1 MARLW
6 AGLLFVFAC
15 QAQAWPEK
23 PVRIIVPFAPG
34 GSADTLGRLVAQKL
48 SEHLKAS
55 FVVENRGGAGGA
67 LGLRARGESRARRLH
82 AGGLGHRLARDRAAA
97 AAGHALRPGARFH
110 PHRAVRRPAGGA
122 RGESVDGSE
131 RTCASSSRWQR
142 RSRRAFSYGSPGNG
156 TQGQLVA
163 ELFKQRAGI
172 QMVHVPYKGAAG
184 AVTDLMAG
192 HIQVVSTTL
201 TTAATQIRAGR
212 ARGLAVSAP
221 RRLPDFPEI
230 PTYAEMGYPDLVA
243 TVWFSL
249 SGPAKMPG
257 DVVGLLN
264 AEVNRA
270 LELPEVRERLKL
282 EGHRAEP
289 AGRARVQRLRRRG
302 AEALGAGG
310 EGIRREE
317 RLSEFPRF
325 SDAEYARRHQALGRV
340 MQKHGVDHLLIVTDH
355 RAGNAP
361 QWVTGW
367 PGTVEAYVVFQPRR
381 ANDDA
386 RRVVQPFSARAAHRA
401 GRRRAL
407 GASIGASTRRSRSSS
422 AAARSASA

>member
-1 MARLW
+1 MVRLL

-23 PVRIIVPFAPG
+23 PVRIIVPFGPG

-67 LGLRARGESRARRLH
+67 LGSELAAKAAPDGYTLVVSGIASHVIAPLLPQGTPYDPVRDFTHIALFGGPPAVLAVNPSMEAKDLREFVA
-82 AGGLGHRLARDRAAA
+82 LAKAK
-97 AAGHALRPGARFH
+97 P
-110 PHRAVRRPAGGA
+110 
-122 RGESVDGSE
+122 
-131 RTCASSSRWQR
+131 
-142 RSRRAFSYGSPGNG
+142 RAFSYGSPGNG

-282 EGHRAEP
+282 EGIEP
-289 AGRARVQRLRRRG
+289 SP
-302 AEALGAGG
+302 LGA
-310 EGIRREE
+310 RE
-317 RLSEFPRF
+317 FNAF
-325 SDAEYARRHQALGRV
+325 VAEELKRW
-340 MQKHGVDHLLIVTDH
+340 
-355 RAGNAP
+355 AP
-361 QWVTGW
+361 
-367 PGTVEAYVVFQPRR
+367 VVK
-381 ANDDA
+381 ASGAKND
-386 RRVVQPFSARAAHRA
+386 
-401 GRRRAL
+401 
-407 GASIGASTRRSRSSS
+407 
-422 AAARSASA
+422 

>member
-1 MARLW
+1 MVRLL

-67 LGLRARGESRARRLH
+67 LGSELAAKAAPDGYTLVVSGIASHVIAPLLPQGTPYDPVRDFTHIALFGGPPAVLAVNPSMEAKDLREFVA
-82 AGGLGHRLARDRAAA
+82 LAKAK
-97 AAGHALRPGARFH
+97 P
-110 PHRAVRRPAGGA
+110 
-122 RGESVDGSE
+122 
-131 RTCASSSRWQR
+131 
-142 RSRRAFSYGSPGNG
+142 RAFSYGSPGNG

-270 LELPEVRERLKL
+270 LELPEVRERLKV
-282 EGHRAEP
+282 EGVEPNPMNAREFNAFVAEELKRWAP
-289 AGRARVQRLRRRG
+289 VVKASG
-302 AEALGAGG
+302 A
-310 EGIRREE
+310 
-317 RLSEFPRF
+317 
-325 SDAEYARRHQALGRV
+325 
-340 MQKHGVDHLLIVTDH
+340 K
-355 RAGNAP
+355 
-361 QWVTGW
+361 
-367 PGTVEAYVVFQPRR
+367 
-381 ANDDA
+381 ND
-386 RRVVQPFSARAAHRA
+386 
-401 GRRRAL
+401 
-407 GASIGASTRRSRSSS
+407 
-422 AAARSASA
+422 